1 MCIIDGCKYIQ
12 NGFLGYKL
20 KALYLS
26 LAVVVLDQIT
36 KLLLKG
42 VPFLNLTGFRGSK
55 PVLGD
60 FLRLTYVENPGMAF
74 GYDAGGYFKLGIS
87 LFSLIASIGLVYYL
101 YTVRKSNLSL
111 RISLAFIL
119 GGAVGNLIDRTF
131 YGIFYGYQ
139 SLFYGYVVDFIDVD
153 FFKISVLGHNYD
165 RFPVF
170 NIADAAVTIGVFL
183 LLIFYKKNQIVPEEA
198 LQGETAGASSEAGP
212 GNDSAPGPSKKEPQQ
227 SEE

>member
-1 MCIIDGCKYIQ
+1 M
-12 NGFLGYKL
+12 

-26 LAVVVLDQIT
+26 LAVVILDQVS
-36 KLLLKG
+36 KLLIKG
-42 VPFLNLTGFRGSK
+42 VPFLKLSGFRGTK

-74 GYDAGGYFKLGIS
+74 GYEAGAYFKLGIS

-153 FFKISVLGHNYD
+153 FFKVTILGHNYD

-170 NIADAAVTIGVFL
+170 NIADAAVTIGVCL
-183 LLIFYKKNQIVPEEA
+183 LLIFYKKNQEIPEEA
-198 LQGETAGASSEAGP
+198 LKGETGSAAPEAVSNG
-212 GNDSAPGPSKKEPQQ
+212 SAPEASKKESQP

>member
-1 MCIIDGCKYIQ
+1 
-12 NGFLGYKL
+12 L

-26 LAVVVLDQIT
+26 LTIVIVDQIT

-42 VPFLNLTGFRGSK
+42 VPFLNINGFRGSK
-55 PVLGD
+55 PILGD
-60 FLRLTYVENPGMAF
+60 FLRMTYVENPGMAF
-74 GYDAGGYFKLGIS
+74 GYDPGGYFKLAIS
-87 LFSLIASIGLVYYL
+87 LFSLFASIGLIYYL

-139 SLFYGYVVDFIDVD
+139 SLFYGFVVDFIDVD
-153 FFKISVLGHNYD
+153 FFKISFLGHNYD

-170 NIADAAVTIGVFL
+170 NIADAAVTIGVLL
-183 LLIFYKKNQIVPEEA
+183 LLIFYKKNQEMPEEE
-198 LQGETAGASSEAGP
+198 LQTEEGSLNSE
-212 GNDSAPGPSKKEPQQ
+212 NNSTDELTSDTNKKDTKPA
-227 SEE
+227 EE

>member
-1 MCIIDGCKYIQ
+1 M
-12 NGFLGYKL
+12 

-26 LAVVVLDQIT
+26 LAVVVLDQVS

-55 PVLGD
+55 PLLGD

-74 GYDAGGYFKLGIS
+74 GYEAGAYFKLGIS

-153 FFKISVLGHNYD
+153 FFKVTILGHNYD

-170 NIADAAVTIGVFL
+170 NIADAAVTIGVCL
-183 LLIFYKKNQIVPEEA
+183 LLIFYKKNQEVPEESLKA
-198 LQGETAGASSEAGP
+198 ETGNTAPEAGS
-212 GNDSAPGPSKKEPQQ
+212 NNSAPEASKKESQP